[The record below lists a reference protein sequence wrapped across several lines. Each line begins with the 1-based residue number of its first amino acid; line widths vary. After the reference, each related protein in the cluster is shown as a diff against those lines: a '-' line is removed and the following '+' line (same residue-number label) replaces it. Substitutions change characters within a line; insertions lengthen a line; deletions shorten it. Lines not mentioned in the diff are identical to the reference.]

1 MKLMD
6 KLKKELRCNKKGLL
20 FLLGITII
28 GFIFGVIFITII
40 NKSDKL
46 LVKDYIISYI
56 DNIKNNKIDFIDN
69 FKNIFFSNFSFILIV
84 WILGMSVIGIP
95 INIFYYFI
103 NSFILGFSIASF
115 ILTYNIK
122 GCIFSLI
129 YIIPHSLINI
139 LIFTFLIYYT
149 INFSLTLIFAIFKK
163 KSINFKVIINK
174 YIKVF
179 LISFIIIILTSLY
192 EAFIIPNIMNKL
204 LFIVK

>member
-69 FKNIFFSNFSFILIV
+69 FKNIFFSNFSFILIL
-84 WILGMSVIGIP
+84 WILGMSVI
-95 INIFYYFI
+95 
-103 NSFILGFSIASF
+103 
-115 ILTYNIK
+115 
-122 GCIFSLI
+122 
-129 YIIPHSLINI
+129 
-139 LIFTFLIYYT
+139 
-149 INFSLTLIFAIFKK
+149 
-163 KSINFKVIINK
+163 
-174 YIKVF
+174 
-179 LISFIIIILTSLY
+179 
-192 EAFIIPNIMNKL
+192 
-204 LFIVK
+204 